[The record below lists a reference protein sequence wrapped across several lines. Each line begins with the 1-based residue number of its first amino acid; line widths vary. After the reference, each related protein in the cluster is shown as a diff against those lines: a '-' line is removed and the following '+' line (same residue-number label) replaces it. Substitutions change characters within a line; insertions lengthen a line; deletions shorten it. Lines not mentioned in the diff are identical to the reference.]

1 MNQTLKL
8 LIMKTRLLLFL
19 LVATSFVKAQTVST
33 FAGSGVPGFV
43 NATGVAAQ
51 FGLSLGIATD
61 VSGNVYVCDA
71 DNHRIRKITPAGVVT
86 TLAGS
91 TQGFADG
98 TGAAA
103 QFNFPQGIVVD
114 ASGNVY
120 VADYN
125 NHRIRRIT
133 PAGVVT
139 TLAGSGVPGSADGT
153 GVAAQFDQPTGL
165 ALDTTGKLYIA
176 DRGNNR
182 IRMLWLTNGGVQTIA
197 GSTMGYTDAAG
208 TLAQFNRPQGLVVDA
223 SGNIYVS
230 DTNNNRIRKITPGFY
245 EVTTFAGGGSFDF
258 ADGTGT
264 AALFGGP
271 WGIIQDTAGN
281 FYVGDTGNNRIR
293 KITPAAE
300 VTTLAGSGTFGYAD
314 GNNDSAEF
322 KYPYG
327 IAINS
332 SGDFYVADA
341 YNYRIRKITMTALIG
356 PTISGVSVSSVT
368 SNSATI
374 SYSLFA
380 NNEATTS
387 VINYGLSSGALSSQ
401 ATGFSANGSLATS
414 GSAQIQGL
422 SSNTT
427 YYYQIEASNSAG
439 TTTSAIGSFTTT
451 ALVVIAEYNFD
462 NTYNNILGT
471 NPFQANAGT
480 SFTTDRHG
488 NISGAL
494 NINNQGTFAT
504 ILGLPYNSTSRT
516 ISVWAKTNVLNATI
530 NYVFHYG
537 NSANGNGLAFRPTTT
552 LYFANAGAN
561 LETADTNT
569 NNTWIHYVCT
579 YDGTTAKVYKNGVL
593 FSSGV
598 KAFNTINNLNYFKLG
613 LTESNGYNYFNGAID
628 DLKIYN
634 WALNATEISSLYTNN
649 TLTSE
654 NFNLNNLEVALYPNP
669 VNDILNIETALDI
682 QTVEFYNIQG
692 QKVLS
697 SNQKQINVSDLA
709 AGMYMVRI
717 QDADNNIATKKIVIK

>member
-1 MNQTLKL
+1 
-8 LIMKTRLLLFL
+8 
-19 LVATSFVKAQTVST
+19 
-33 FAGSGVPGFV
+33 
-43 NATGVAAQ
+43 
-51 FGLSLGIATD
+51 
-61 VSGNVYVCDA
+61 
-71 DNHRIRKITPAGVVT
+71 
-86 TLAGS
+86 
-91 TQGFADG
+91 
-98 TGAAA
+98 
-103 QFNFPQGIVVD
+103 
-114 ASGNVY
+114 NVY

-516 ISVWAKTNVLNATI
+516 ISVWAKTN
-530 NYVFHYG
+530 
-537 NSANGNGLAFRPTTT
+537 
-552 LYFANAGAN
+552 
-561 LETADTNT
+561 
-569 NNTWIHYVCT
+569 
-579 YDGTTAKVYKNGVL
+579 
-593 FSSGV
+593 
-598 KAFNTINNLNYFKLG
+598 
-613 LTESNGYNYFNGAID
+613 
-628 DLKIYN
+628 
-634 WALNATEISSLYTNN
+634 
-649 TLTSE
+649 
-654 NFNLNNLEVALYPNP
+654 EVATNKNNSNLVFIISN
-669 VNDILNIETALDI
+669 
-682 QTVEFYNIQG
+682 F
-692 QKVLS
+692 KV
-697 SNQKQINVSDLA
+697 
-709 AGMYMVRI
+709 
-717 QDADNNIATKKIVIK
+717 

>member
-1 MNQTLKL
+1 
-8 LIMKTRLLLFL
+8 MKTRLLLFL